1 MENVLHKPNHED
13 VSRITEIFIL
23 LSKSFL
29 VMTEKTLTVRSLLI
43 GLVFGSLVAV
53 VNAFLVL
60 TVGLMIT
67 GAMISVTALFAYASL
82 FQAQPPS
89 SKEAV
94 VSYTVHQAAAFA
106 FSIFPLTWVLIT
118 LYNVPESAGMRIPD
132 WILPNKTLYGNVLQE
147 GVMLSKSWITPL
159 SWMVPVAIV
168 SGIAALMVVIWLRNS
183 LIKEEGLAFP
193 GAQTDIQFIK
203 GLQLERYRLDHLFYG
218 MIIGFVVDFV
228 FVYYPSSLGYA
239 PDWLVDI
246 SSQFRL
252 LDLTPYVGSV
262 LHGALFC
269 VIISVGFIGL
279 GMLMSPKS
287 TFNMIGSAVAFYVF
301 LSALLVSRGTIK
313 GYAFFAN
320 QWTDFRYPYGFSI
333 ASGLLITAAL
343 APVILKIV
351 APLLSG
357 SRVTWRPS
365 KSTVIVFVI
374 FSAAVL
380 MLSSVMSFD
389 RFISEFPL
397 SLSRALLIGCIVLGI
412 FLLAILIDTRI
423 AGEAGIIWL
432 SQFAGVTDSLRQFA
446 LNSLGVLGFGG
457 FAITESLQ
465 GSRFAAGQMEAL
477 KVGEAFDVNPRH
489 QYLSALLGWCFGWLI
504 STPFVF
510 LIWHFYGVGGTAL
523 PMTNM
528 QNVASSIIAF
538 STGQLGLVFDR
549 SFVLAGFI
557 IGIVVFFLQKRNLPF
572 ILTAV
577 GIGALVGPMYTSTFF
592 IGGLIRAIVERVKGT
607 AWMDRKGKPF
617 AAGLVLGG
625 IALAPLVMV
634 LINVVVSALGG
645 G

>member
-1 MENVLHKPNHED
+1 
-13 VSRITEIFIL
+13 
-23 LSKSFL
+23 
-29 VMTEKTLTVRSLLI
+29 MTEKTFTARSLLI
-43 GLVFGSLVAV
+43 GLVFGGLVAV
-53 VNAFLVL
+53 ANAFLVL
-60 TVGLMIT
+60 TVGIMIT
-67 GAMISVTALFAYASL
+67 GAMISVAALFAYASL
-82 FQAQPPS
+82 FQAPPPS

-94 VSYTVHQAAAFA
+94 ISYTVHQAAAFA
-106 FSIFPLTWVLIT
+106 FSIFPVAWVLIS
-118 LYNVPESAGMRIPD
+118 LYDIPKSVGMRFPD
-132 WILPNKTLYGNVLQE
+132 WILPDKTLYGNVLQE
-147 GVMLSKSWITPL
+147 GVILSKSWITPL

-168 SGIAALMVVIWLRNS
+168 SGIAALMVVIWLRNRM
-183 LIKEEGLAFP
+183 IKEETLTFP
-193 GAQTDIQFIK
+193 EAQAGIQLIK
-203 GLQLERYRLDHLFYG
+203 GLQSEKYRLDYMFYG

-228 FVYYPSSLGYA
+228 FVHYPASLGFT
-239 PDWLVDI
+239 PDWLENI
-246 SSQFRL
+246 SRHFRL

-279 GMLMSPKS
+279 GMLMSPRS
-287 TFNMIGSAVAFYVF
+287 TFNMMGSAVAFYVF

-313 GYAFFAN
+313 GYAFFSN
-320 QWTDFRYPYGFSI
+320 QWTEFRYPYGMSI
-333 ASGLLITAAL
+333 AAGLLITAGL
-343 APVILKIV
+343 APLILKIV
-351 APLLSG
+351 SPLLSG
-357 SRVTWRPS
+357 SKWTWRPS
-365 KSTVIVFVI
+365 RSTVIVFVI

-380 MLSSVMSFD
+380 MLASVLSFD
-389 RFISEFPL
+389 RFVSEFPL
-397 SLSRALLIGCIVLGI
+397 SISKALLVGGILLGT

-423 AGEAGIIWL
+423 AGEAGIVWL
-432 SQFAGVTDSLRQFA
+432 SQFAGVTDSVRQYA
-446 LNSLGVLGFGG
+446 LSSLGVLGFGS

-489 QYLSALLGWCFGWLI
+489 QYLGALLGWCFGWLI

-510 LIWHFYGVGGTAL
+510 LIWHFYGVGGAAL
-523 PMTNM
+523 PMVNM
-528 QNVASSIIAF
+528 QNVATSVIAF

-592 IGGLIRAIVERVKGT
+592 IGGLVRAIVERVKGAT
-607 AWMDRKGKPF
+607 WMDEKGKPF

-634 LINVVVSALGG
+634 FINVVVSALGG